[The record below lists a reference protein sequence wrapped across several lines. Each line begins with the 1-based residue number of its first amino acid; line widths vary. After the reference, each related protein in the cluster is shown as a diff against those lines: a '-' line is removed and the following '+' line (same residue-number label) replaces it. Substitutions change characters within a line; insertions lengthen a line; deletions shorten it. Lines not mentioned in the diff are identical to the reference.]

1 MTIMYD
7 VYADLIAFGAGD
19 FTRRRVGGGRKGRKG
34 GRIGIGRADWA
45 DATRPF
51 GHVC

>member
-1 MTIMYD
+1 MTVMYD
-7 VYADLIAFGAGD
+7 VYADLIAFGAGG
-19 FTRRRVGGGRKGRKG
+19 FTRRRVGGGRKG